1 MRYMKKIIIG
11 IFLLVIVNQV
21 NAQLSIGI
29 KGGTSFA
36 SIKKMESA
44 NASSTSDNNRTA
56 FVLGAYAT
64 LSLSEKLKIQPEVLY
79 QGMGGSINN
88 VVFENNYV
96 SVPILLKYGLTNSFY
111 LEAGPQFSILSSST
125 SAGMDIKDKFT
136 SSDFQVLIGAS
147 LNLTNKIGVGVRYG
161 MGMSNIASNAYK
173 SIINTDI
180 KNNAFMVML
189 SYKLL

>member
-1 MRYMKKIIIG
+1 
-11 IFLLVIVNQV
+11 
-21 NAQLSIGI
+21 
-29 KGGTSFA
+29 
-36 SIKKMESA
+36 MESA
-44 NASSTSDNNRTA
+44 NASSTGDNNRTA

-64 LSLSEKLKIQPEVLY
+64 LSMSEKLKIQPEVLY

-147 LNLTNKIGVGVRYG
+147 LNLTDKIGAGVRYG
-161 MGMSNIASNAYK
+161 MGMSNIASNSYK

>member
-1 MRYMKKIIIG
+1 MKKIIIG

-64 LSLSEKLKIQPEVLY
+64 LSMSEKLKIQPEVLY

-147 LNLTNKIGVGVRYG
+147 LNLTDKIGAGVRYG